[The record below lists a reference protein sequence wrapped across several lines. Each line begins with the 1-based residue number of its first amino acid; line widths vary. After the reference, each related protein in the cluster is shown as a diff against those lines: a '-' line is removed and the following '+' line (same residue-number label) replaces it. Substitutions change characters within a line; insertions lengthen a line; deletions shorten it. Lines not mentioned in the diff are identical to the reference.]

1 MGDRETRSAIEDS
14 ARETGMR
21 GGGTKSDE
29 SGFGKW
35 FERFLFGWLDP
46 STNTMQASKQKHSL
60 PRSTIRL
67 PTRVPPIPMSARLPS
82 EAQRSAEYNTFR
94 CTFGSI

>member
-35 FERFLFGWLDP
+35 FERFLFGWLVP
-46 STNTMQASKQKHSL
+46 STNTMQA
-60 PRSTIRL
+60 
-67 PTRVPPIPMSARLPS
+67 
-82 EAQRSAEYNTFR
+82 EAQPPTVHRPPPHPGTTHPDVSPPTQRSPA
-94 CTFGSI
+94 